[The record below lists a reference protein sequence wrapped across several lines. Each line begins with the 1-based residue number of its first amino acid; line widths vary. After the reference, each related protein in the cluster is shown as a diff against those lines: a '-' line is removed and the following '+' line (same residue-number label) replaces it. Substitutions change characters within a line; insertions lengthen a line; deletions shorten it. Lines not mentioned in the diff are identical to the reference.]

1 MVKLRFETWQPDLF
15 RTRLYCITIG
25 CQYMLDTIN
34 MVILIFDLLSLKIF
48 DQATWLAGSL
58 FPEQGLNLCC
68 ALGSESAE
76 S

>member
-1 MVKLRFETWQPDLF
+1 
-15 RTRLYCITIG
+15 
-25 CQYMLDTIN
+25 MLDTIN

>member
-1 MVKLRFETWQPDLF
+1 
-15 RTRLYCITIG
+15 
-25 CQYMLDTIN
+25 MLDTIN
-34 MVILIFDLLSLKIF
+34 MVILIFDLLSFKIF

-76 S
+76 SWPWTAREFPMVILRKKVFVIVVKYF